1 MKAIVLPIAVA
12 SLLALAACSDQ
23 NAEAETSAPA
33 TTEAP
38 AEVAP
43 VEAPMEDTVTAP
55 AAVEEEAAEAIA
67 DEVTE
72 AVENTTPDI
81 PSGDAMATN
90 AMQMMSP
97 EMQNALQDQIATMS
111 DEEKSAAVA
120 EARTT
125 AETAARQQG
134 LADDLVQRVG
144 DEAEAAARQMFG
156 LSD

>member
-1 MKAIVLPIAVA
+1 M
-12 SLLALAACSDQ
+12 LALAACSDQ

-33 TTEAP
+33 ATEAP

-43 VEAPMEDTVTAP
+43 VEAPAEDTVTAP

-72 AVENTTPDI
+72 AVENTTPSI

-97 EMQNALQDQIATMS
+97 EMQSALQDQIATMS

-125 AETAARQQG
+125 AEAAARQQG

-156 LSD
+156 LAD